1 MDSPEEYLRATKSAV
16 LKLLDGINSYNE
28 IFIKI
33 PNPIFNFSSNLIDSE
48 ARAEARKQAYE
59 NWLRENEAAINSSL
73 KAQREYFAE
82 SFAIATL
89 CGSLLQIAAMG
100 IQLFSKN
107 KEIAE
112 DLPEILRSV
121 IKPKNKA
128 VKFCIGRRVRSVP
141 IGLVI
146 YAGRNQFNH
155 IDDEKPHELN
165 VNIFKLIA
173 SNSSDTTEEIN
184 KDLAFDLEKKLLLN
198 FSSNITGLLGWTS
211 YELYDSDMHSLLIE
225 AESEIST
232 EAIC

>member
-28 IFIKI
+28 IFINI
-33 PNPIFNFSSNLIDSE
+33 PRPIFNFSSNLTESE

-59 NWLRENEAAINSSL
+59 NWLRENEAAIISSL
-73 KAQREYFAE
+73 KAQKEYFAE

-100 IQLFSKN
+100 IQLFSQN
-107 KEIAE
+107 EEIAE

-121 IKPKNKA
+121 IKPKSKVA
-128 VKFCIGRRVRSVP
+128 KFCIGCRVRNVP

-155 IDDEKPHELN
+155 IDEKKLSE
-165 VNIFKLIA
+165 VNTTIFNLLAYK
-173 SNSSDTTEEIN
+173 NDTVEDKFF
-184 KDLAFDLEKKLLLN
+184 KDLAFDVETKLISN
-198 FSSNITGLLGWTS
+198 FSSNVIGLLGWRT
-211 YELYDSDMHSLLIE
+211 YDLYDSDMRSLLIN
-225 AESEIST
+225 AKGKISN
-232 EAIC
+232 